1 MKPDSIAVLSSTEL
15 FGSLDTP
22 DLEKLEPEL
31 EWLRLPG
38 GDLLFQQGEIGEC
51 LYVVV
56 NGRLRVLR
64 ESPTASDLVL
74 GEIGY
79 GETVGEMAL
88 LTGARRSATV
98 RAVRDTELL
107 RLSEES
113 FNRLLSTHP
122 QMTMMLA
129 RRIITRYQN
138 SIQTSQITGLGTVV
152 TIALVA
158 TSPQTPLAGVAQS
171 LTRALEAIGPVLH
184 LDSAR
189 LDRELGSGASQ
200 IPKDHSRNHAI
211 VSWLNEQESK
221 YRFLLYEV
229 DPAPSAW
236 TSRCI
241 RQADRVLLV
250 ADAGG
255 TPDLGPVEIGMS
267 RQGADLTRKE
277 LIFLHG
283 ARRAIYPGT
292 SPWLSERRIDRIHHV
307 VEDGPKDYERIVRF
321 LTGRATGVVLGGGG
335 ARSFAQIG
343 MLKALSE
350 AGVTI
355 DLVGGTSMGA
365 FLGAQVAMGWDT
377 DQMLEYNKRTWR
389 NQHPL
394 RDYTFPYIAL
404 IRGRRF
410 TKVGRDLYGEAQI
423 EDLALNYFCCS
434 SNLTRATV
442 MIHRRGTL
450 WRALGASI
458 AVPGLAP
465 PLFENGDLFVDGGML
480 DNLPIDVMRQA
491 CDGPVIAMDVSPAVD
506 LAVDPNLREGP
517 SSWAM
522 TYRRIRPVPGET
534 YRLPS
539 IVEILSR
546 ASSLGSVQQVERL
559 KRQANL
565 YLQPP
570 LEQYSIF
577 SFKSIDELARTGYEY
592 ASKAIEDWKTAAD
605 AAARSARP
613 RRGLT
618 RA

>member
-1 MKPDSIAVLSSTEL
+1 MKSDSLAVLASTEL
-15 FGSLDTP
+15 FGSLDAS
-22 DLEKLEPEL
+22 DLERLGPEL

-38 GDLLFQQGEIGEC
+38 GELLFQQGEIGEC

-64 ESPTASDLVL
+64 ERPNASDLVL

-98 RAVRDTELL
+98 RAVRDAELL

-113 FNRLLSTHP
+113 FNRLLATHP
-122 QMTMMLA
+122 QMTMLLA
-129 RRIITRYQN
+129 RRIITRYQH
-138 SIQTSQITGLGTVV
+138 SMQGSQIAGAGTVA
-152 TIALVA
+152 TIALVPA
-158 TSPQTPLAGVAQS
+158 GPGTSIAGVARS
-171 LTRALEAIGPVLH
+171 LTTALEAIGPVLH

-189 LDRELGSGASQ
+189 LDRELGPGASQ

-229 DPAPSAW
+229 DTAPSAW

-250 ADAGG
+250 ARSDGA
-255 TPDLGPVEIGMS
+255 PELGAVEIAMS

-277 LIFLHG
+277 LVLLHP
-283 ARRAIYPGT
+283 AREAIYPGT
-292 SPWLSERRIDRIHHV
+292 SKWLAERRIDRIHHV
-307 VEDGPKDYERIVRF
+307 VEDGPKDYDRIVRF

-343 MLKALSE
+343 MLKALAE

-365 FLGAQVAMGWDT
+365 FLGAQVAMGWSIE
-377 DQMLEYNKRTWR
+377 QMLEYNKRTWR
-389 NQHPL
+389 NRHPI

-404 IRGRRF
+404 ISGRRF

-442 MIHRRGTL
+442 MVHRRGTL

-465 PLFENGDLFVDGGML
+465 PLFENGDLFVDGAML
-480 DNLPIDVMRQA
+480 DNLPIDIMREA
-491 CDGPVIAMDVSPAVD
+491 CDGPVVAMDVSPAVD

-517 SSWAM
+517 SAWRM
-522 TYRRIRPVPGET
+522 TYRRFRPVAGET
-534 YRLPS
+534 FRLPS
-539 IVEILSR
+539 IMEILSR
-546 ASSLGSVQQVERL
+546 ASSLGSVAQVERL

-570 LEQYSIF
+570 LDQYSIF
-577 SFKSIDELARTGYEY
+577 SFKSIEELAQAGYDY
-592 ASKAIEDWKTAAD
+592 ASPAIQEWKAATE
-605 AAARSARP
+605 AAAHHPIRVMA
-613 RRGLT
+613 
-618 RA
+618 